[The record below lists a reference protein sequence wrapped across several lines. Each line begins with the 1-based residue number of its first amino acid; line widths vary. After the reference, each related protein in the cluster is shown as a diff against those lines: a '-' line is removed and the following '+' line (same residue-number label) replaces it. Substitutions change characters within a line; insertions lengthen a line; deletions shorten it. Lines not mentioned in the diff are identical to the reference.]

1 MYYQEE
7 ADKKERRKI
16 IAVATAAVALILILL
31 VAIIVVATKK
41 ARPVVTSEG
50 ENTSFEISENTE
62 DTESTNTTSTEET
75 VETEDVIVA
84 GFSTETETSEAKD
97 EVKEEAAA
105 TESAATVGNADSVV
119 DTGPEEILPLALV
132 AGTLT
137 TYLYSAKLAK
147 ENQ

>member
-41 ARPVVTSEG
+41 TRPSVSTG
-50 ENTSFEISENTE
+50 ENTTFEISETTESE
-62 DTESTNTTSTEET
+62 DTTVATEE
-75 VETEDVIVA
+75 VETESSILG
-84 GFSTETETSEAKD
+84 GFSTETEET
-97 EVKEEAAA
+97 EE
-105 TESAATVGNADSVV
+105 TESEDETTETTVAVETTSDIA

-132 AGTLT
+132 LGSLT
-137 TYLYSAKLAK
+137 TCAVSAKMVK